1 MDNKYQDI
9 HIINV
14 LTGKKNF
21 LMRMV
26 YVTSIHFTEKDI
38 LISYATPTTIETRTF
53 PKQWNKLVI
62 D

>member
-14 LTGKKNF
+14 WTKKKIF
-21 LMRMV
+21 VMHMV
-26 YVTSIHFTEKDI
+26 YVTSIHFTEEDM
-38 LISYATPTTIETRTF
+38 LISYATPTTIETKTF
-53 PKQWNKLVI
+53 PKIWNKLII